1 MGEGV
6 KKEVVVATLAVMFLT
21 GTAYGSG
28 YRITEQSIDSTA
40 ESGAHVAYTPGADSA
55 YLNPANMGWLEDRG
69 YLEANLEWIY
79 LKSITYTDNRGG
91 WHGGSSEVENF
102 LLPTL
107 FAVSPEYNKWRVGF
121 YLTHPGGLSK
131 KWMQPYPRTFA
142 EEFSLKVHEGT
153 FSLSYKFNEMVSAG
167 GGLRGIYSSARVKS
181 KGLVAPRVTASRYM
195 KGDDLRWGY
204 NLGLSIR
211 PVEKVN
217 LAVTY
222 RSKVDLDFEGDAIL
236 WTSAG
241 PAGYEGA
248 GAVSVPLPA
257 ILALAASYEFFDQL
271 TVELV
276 YERNF
281 WSEYER
287 LDFNYPVPLNSPVL
301 INVFD
306 LPKAKNWQDSDSY
319 RLGLTWDLKNS
330 LILMAGFAYD
340 ETPVPDTT
348 MGFDLPGSDA
358 LIYSLGFRYKLTKQM
373 DFGASYLYVDKD
385 DRQVVN
391 SVLNGGFTG
400 SGAHVVNIGIS
411 YKM

>member
-1 MGEGV
+1 MGDC
-6 KKEVVVATLAVMFLT
+6 K
-21 GTAYGSG
+21 
-28 YRITEQSIDSTA
+28 
-40 ESGAHVAYTPGADSA
+40 
-55 YLNPANMGWLEDRG
+55 
-69 YLEANLEWIY
+69 
-79 LKSITYTDNRGG
+79 
-91 WHGGSSEVENF
+91 
-102 LLPTL
+102 
-107 FAVSPEYNKWRVGF
+107 
-121 YLTHPGGLSK
+121 
-131 KWMQPYPRTFA
+131 
-142 EEFSLKVHEGT
+142 
-153 FSLSYKFNEMVSAG
+153 
-167 GGLRGIYSSARVKS
+167 
-181 KGLVAPRVTASRYM
+181 
-195 KGDDLRWGY
+195 
-204 NLGLSIR
+204 GLSIR